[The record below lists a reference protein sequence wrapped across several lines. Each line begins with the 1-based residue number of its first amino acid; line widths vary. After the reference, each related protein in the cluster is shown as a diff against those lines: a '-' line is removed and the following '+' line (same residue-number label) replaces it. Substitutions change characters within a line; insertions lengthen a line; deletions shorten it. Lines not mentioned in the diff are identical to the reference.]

1 MVIKSNLKAFFKPLY
16 MMLLLLSSSAIAGQV
31 QVSVDRNPIALNDSF
46 QLLFTADSSVD
57 GEPDFAP
64 LQQDFEVLKQQKS
77 SQSSWINGSSSST
90 IKWSL
95 TVMPKRTGA
104 LTIPAIE
111 FGDDQSQ
118 PLSLNIVQQT
128 TADTTT
134 NSKLFL
140 DVKLSSDQVYVQA
153 QVIYTVRLFQR
164 INMSQATLSEPSLER
179 AVIEK
184 IGEDKQFNT
193 QVNAVN
199 YLVTERQYAIFP
211 QKSGQLTFEPLVL
224 NAEVIS
230 GQASRGFFNRQSTQ
244 TKRITSKALSLN
256 VLPIPKSFTGQ
267 HWLPAEE
274 LVLTESWSNNHLI
287 TKVGEPITRTITVKA
302 QGLTASKL
310 PEISMLDNQQNL
322 KIYPDQAILNDQR
335 TDTGIN
341 AVREQKIAI
350 IPSSGSSFTV
360 QIIEIPWFNTITKKM
375 DVAILPAKTI
385 TVSADSSNI
394 PIEPAQKTPAIQ
406 SSTAQNLDSNNHFVI
421 ENKVNL
427 WFYTSIFLAL
437 AWVITGYLLYRSR
450 TKVKLKAPLTAP
462 AKTHLKDNIKAIKS
476 ACLENNPQKTLHAIL
491 LWGKHHHNT
500 AGIND
505 IIAISDQPLIN
516 EIQALNKYLYAQQNK
531 GDWNGAAFLQAFE
544 ENLLTQKQATKD
556 KEILEPLYPV

>member
-1 MVIKSNLKAFFKPLY
+1 MVINRSLKALFKPLY
-16 MMLLLLSSSAIAGQV
+16 IVLLFLSSPAIAGQV
-31 QVSVDRNPIALNDSF
+31 QVSVDRNPVAINDSF

-77 SQSSWINGSSSST
+77 SQSSWVNGSSSST

-95 TVMPKRTGA
+95 LVMAKRTGT
-104 LTIPAIE
+104 LIIPAIE

-118 PLSLNIVQQT
+118 PLVINIVKQT
-128 TADTTT
+128 TADKGA
-134 NSKLFL
+134 NSDLFL
-140 DVKLSSDQVYVQA
+140 DVKLSTDQVYVQA

-193 QVNAVN
+193 QVNGIN
-199 YLVTERQYAIFP
+199 YLVTERRYAIFP
-211 QKSGQLTFEPLVL
+211 QKSGDSTFEPLVL

-230 GQASRGFFNRQSTQ
+230 GQGSRGFFNRQSTQ

-267 HWLPAEE
+267 HWLPAEK

-322 KIYPDQAILNDQR
+322 KIYPDQAILTDQK

-360 QIIEIPWFNTITKKM
+360 HRIEIPWFNTNTQKM
-375 DVAILPAKTI
+375 ETAILPAKTI
-385 TVSADSSNI
+385 TVSANLSNI

-406 SSTAQNLDSNNHFVI
+406 SSTAQNLDSNNHLVI

-437 AWVITGYLLYRSR
+437 AWVITGYLLYRSS
-450 TKVKLKAPLTAP
+450 TKINLKAPLTAP
-462 AKTHLKDNIKAIKS
+462 AKNHLKDNIKTIKS
-476 ACLENNPQKTLHAIL
+476 ACLENNPQKTLQAVL
-491 LWGKHHHNT
+491 LWGKQHHNT

-505 IIAISDQPLIN
+505 IIAMSDQPLIN
-516 EIQALNKYLYAQQNK
+516 KLQLLTKFLYSKENNIHW
-531 GDWNGAAFLQAFE
+531 DGAAFLQAFE
-544 ENLLTQKQATKD
+544 ENRLTQKQATKD